1 MEILGKLK
9 EINPET
15 LELILS
21 ELKKSA
27 EKNKS
32 FEQVQIQSI
41 KKEISET
48 EKQIDALIETLA
60 SPNVSSITRDRCDKK
75 IQSLNDEVTILK
87 QKLSQY
93 SGSTQNSEL

>member
-15 LELILS
+15 LELIVS

-32 FEQVQIQSI
+32 FEQLQIHSI
-41 KKEISET
+41 RKEISET

-75 IQSLNDEVTILK
+75 IQSLNDEITSLK

-93 SGSTQNSEL
+93 SGNTKNSEI